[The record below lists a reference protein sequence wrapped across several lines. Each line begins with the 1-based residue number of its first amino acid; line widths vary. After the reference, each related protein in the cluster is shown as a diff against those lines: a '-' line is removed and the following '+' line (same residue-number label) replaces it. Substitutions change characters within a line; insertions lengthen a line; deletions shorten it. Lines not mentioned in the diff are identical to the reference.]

1 MYESSKS
8 IRDILNDFIK
18 AEKDFVD
25 KRPMTLIPDG
35 EYQFV
40 TATKGKY
47 HLGNLPIKHVR
58 DHGNGLSTFQ
68 VTL

>member
-1 MYESSKS
+1 
-8 IRDILNDFIK
+8 
-18 AEKDFVD
+18 
-25 KRPMTLIPDG
+25 MTLIPDG